1 MHHGLDRG
9 SKVHVAIPPLTH
21 FFASMLTLNNGN
33 NGPCAGTLVP
43 LYGLLIGLTAYT
55 WWMLGMTLRSKA

>member
-9 SKVHVAIPPLTH
+9 SKIQIAIAPLTH
-21 FFASMLTLNNGN
+21 FFASMLTLNNGD

-43 LYGLLIGLTAYT
+43 LYMLLIGLTVYT
-55 WWMLGMTLRSKA
+55 WRMLGMSFSSKA